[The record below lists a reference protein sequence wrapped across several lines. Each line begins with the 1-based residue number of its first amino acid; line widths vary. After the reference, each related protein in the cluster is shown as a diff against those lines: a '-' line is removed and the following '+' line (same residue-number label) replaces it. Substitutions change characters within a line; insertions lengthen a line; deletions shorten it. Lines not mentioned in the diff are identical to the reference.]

1 MRIVEL
7 RKPILSPI
15 QAQTPNIC
23 TSRSEINLSITQRE
37 IQNYFNILEPMA
49 QFTQFL
55 G

>member
-1 MRIVEL
+1 MVEL
-7 RKPILSPI
+7 RNPSLSPI

-37 IQNYFNILEPMA
+37 IQPCFNMAEPMA